1 MCYEWLG
8 EVGLERKKG
17 HLHCF
22 KLIAKLHLHILLHLC
37 KAKSWE
43 FHKYVEA
50 GKICWDNLKFSHCN
64 CNLPFPSC
72 RCTPLASFHCSLQP
86 YTWGQT
92 HLKSSEIKSCQLL
105 EQGVWRII
113 YFLVLPCLHSLLR
126 CLASSGP
133 MGVCLLSMFDPSM
146 PWALHFQSLKTQ
158 PFNLKPFKQA
168 SLGFVGNIVQNKINI
183 WCSIAG
189 QLRCRCNRFVTSAV
203 PFCKTCAPFPT
214 SPDLD
219 LF

>member
-64 CNLPFPSC
+64 CSLPFPSC

-92 HLKSSEIKSCQLL
+92 HLKSSEIKNCQLL

-146 PWALHFQSLKTQ
+146 PWALHLKTQ
-158 PFNLKPFKQA
+158 PFNLKPFLA
-168 SLGFVGNIVQNKINI
+168 SQLGFCWKNSSKQDQYLMFH
-183 WCSIAG
+183 CRSIAL
-189 QLRCRCNRFVTSAV
+189 QVQSFRDISRPILQNLRSI
-203 PFCKTCAPFPT
+203 
-214 SPDLD
+214 SDLTWSRS
-219 LF
+219 F